1 MISCRF
7 TCYDNGKAYSE
18 PGALIDPE
26 MLRKEMV
33 TIGYETNVLG
43 FKGLRYPSFVRD
55 LISVLGPRKMTVAIP
70 GMDLDG
76 ERVECQPHNGT
87 NFRIFKG

>member
-1 MISCRF
+1 
-7 TCYDNGKAYSE
+7 
-18 PGALIDPE
+18 
-26 MLRKEMV
+26 MV

-43 FKGLRYPSFVRD
+43 FKGLRYPCFDND

-76 ERVECQPHNGT
+76 ERVECQPRNGKIV
-87 NFRIFKG
+87 RIFDNVGFSTQED

>member
-1 MISCRF
+1 
-7 TCYDNGKAYSE
+7 
-18 PGALIDPE
+18 
-26 MLRKEMV
+26 MV

-43 FKGLRYPSFVRD
+43 FKGLRYPSSMKD

-76 ERVECQPHNGT
+76 ERVECQPHNGKI
-87 NFRIFKG
+87 FRILRVVKTKPISFLKSLSEKVGSDLERL